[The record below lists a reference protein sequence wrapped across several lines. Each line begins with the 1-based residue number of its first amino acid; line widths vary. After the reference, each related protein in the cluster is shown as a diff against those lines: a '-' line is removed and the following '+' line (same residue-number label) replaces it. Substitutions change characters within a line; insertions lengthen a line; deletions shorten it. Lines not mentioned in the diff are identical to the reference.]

1 MSIRLP
7 KLGRELGSKMADKNY
22 FKHGVNEWTGE
33 PNKPVFYT
41 QEMANKVRK
50 IPKPGMLLM
59 DIVKYPEFIAIR
71 LYEDNFIQFDGS
83 AKERVINYVEKVK
96 KLIESYGVRCELEG
110 RPSERVL

>member
-1 MSIRLP
+1 
-7 KLGRELGSKMADKNY
+7 MADKDH
-22 FKHGVNEWTGE
+22 FKYGVNEWTGE
-33 PNKPVFYT
+33 PNKPVFYSP
-41 QEMANKVRK
+41 EMAAKVRE

-83 AKERVINYVEKVK
+83 SKERVIDYVNKVK

-110 RPSERVL
+110 RPSERIL